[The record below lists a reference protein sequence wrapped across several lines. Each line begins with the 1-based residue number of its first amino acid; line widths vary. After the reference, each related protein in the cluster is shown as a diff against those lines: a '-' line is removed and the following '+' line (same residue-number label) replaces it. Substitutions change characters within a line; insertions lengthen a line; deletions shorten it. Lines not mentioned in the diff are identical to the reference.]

1 MRSYSSA
8 DNMAGLANVDN
19 PRPVAYPLTPIVD
32 TRHDPDPAMQW
43 GQGHNYSRMMAQ
55 NLSTTQP
62 GVVMELPLM
71 PLQSTKQQWVEP
83 QRPGVPT
90 LPQSYSYGSL
100 ASLDV
105 GNVPYAE
112 PQLASSDVNISSV
125 SMPATPLPRNRTVSS
140 SPLTQKLPSNEEL
153 SHLCKFFI
161 MNLLVHIPIL
171 TEADVGDFDDMIK
184 HNKRQLAYSMAYV
197 AARFVPGCQSIR
209 AMLVPEL
216 LSMLRIRFDPS
227 GRDDAECWML
237 LQAFAV
243 LCTWATPHNM
253 HVHAGG
259 EDWELELRQ
268 DVLRASL
275 EMMAMRCAVHRS
287 GEEVIRLLKRE
298 VRSDVAQLLVFRRYC
313 YWLWMFSTAQFQS
326 LLLRT
331 PPTIRE
337 DATIRWANQH
347 LEQYANDECVRR
359 ILADVSLGL
368 LWNTSGLS
376 DRSLGEWWCSV
387 PIETDVNS
395 ALAVLTSLDDGL
407 NQWRRRWV
415 RQNQHQHQH
424 SSDFASDP
432 ARSSCIDLYQR
443 FTRFCI
449 STHANKLFQS
459 STTAE
464 NLPLSVVSL
473 VTQSVERASTVC
485 HLFLELTPLVKSSIR
500 FAPESTFAIVAFA
513 CEWVIRAK
521 GYFPGLECVRH
532 QDLNVVRGVAELM
545 IDLGVDNKHSARI
558 VGESVLG
565 KLHVAMK
572 PESRSSPWNSTH
584 PDPPWATPNSNVGSR
599 TLIESVTAMDGIWPL
614 RSASVQRPQPNGTN
628 LGLAISSAEGHDVF
642 PSYPPGTEYFQYDP
656 SWSI

>member
-1 MRSYSSA
+1 
-8 DNMAGLANVDN
+8 MAGLANIEN
-19 PRPVAYPLTPIVD
+19 ARPVAYPLTPALD
-32 TRHDPDPAMQW
+32 TRHDPDPAMHW
-43 GQGHNYSRMMAQ
+43 GHGHNYSRMMAP

-62 GVVMELPLM
+62 GVVMELPLI
-71 PLQSTKQQWVEP
+71 PLQSTKQHWVEP
-83 QRPGVPT
+83 QRAAVPT
-90 LPQSYSYGSL
+90 IPQNYSYSSL

-105 GNVPYAE
+105 AGAQYVE

-125 SMPATPLPRNRTVSS
+125 SMPATPLQRNRTVSG
-140 SPLTQKLPSNEEL
+140 SPLAPKLPSNEEL

-197 AARFVPGCQSIR
+197 AARFVPGCQPIR

-227 GRDDAECWML
+227 GRDDAECWTL

-243 LCTWATPHNM
+243 LCTWATPHNI
-253 HVHAGG
+253 HVPAAGG

-268 DVLRASL
+268 DTLRASL
-275 EMMAMRCAVHRS
+275 EMMATACSVHRS
-287 GEEVIRLLKRE
+287 GEEVIRLLKHER
-298 VRSDVAQLLVFRRYC
+298 RSDVPQLLVFRKYC

-347 LEQYANDECVRR
+347 LEQYTNDECTRR
-359 ILADVSLGL
+359 ILADVSLAL
-368 LWNTSGLS
+368 LWDISALN
-376 DRSLGEWWCSV
+376 DRSLAEWWCSI

-395 ALAVLTSLDDGL
+395 ALALLTTLDDGL
-407 NQWRRRWV
+407 NQWRRRWI
-415 RQNQHQHQH
+415 RPTQPHQQHQH

-443 FTRFCI
+443 FSRFCI

-459 STTAE
+459 SATAE

-473 VTQSVERASTVC
+473 VTQSVERASTLC

-500 FAPESTFAIVAFA
+500 FAPESTFAMVAFA

-521 GYFPGLECVRH
+521 CLFPGMECVRP

-558 VGESVLG
+558 VGESVLAR
-565 KLHVAMK
+565 LHAAMK
-572 PESRSSPWNSTH
+572 SDSRSSPWTPAH
-584 PDPPWATPNSNVGSR
+584 QDPPWATPTSNVGSR
-599 TLIESVTAMDGIWPL
+599 SLIESVTAMDEIWPL
-614 RSASVQRPQPNGTN
+614 RSPSIQRPQSNGTN
-628 LGLAISSAEGHDVF
+628 LGLAISSTEGHDVF
-642 PSYPPGTEYFQYDP
+642 SASYPPGAEYFQYDP
-656 SWSI
+656 TWSI